1 MKTKHTL
8 FEFIP
13 NTMIAS
19 YNIRMDFDALSIPN
33 IMKTFPSIDYH
44 TASSIS
50 VASKRQVI
58 RDKLK
63 KDLENYFSKLYI

>member
-1 MKTKHTL
+1 MNKYTL
-8 FEFIP
+8 FDFIH
-13 NTMIAS
+13 NNIIES
-19 YNIRMDFDALSIPN
+19 YEIRMDYDPLSIPN
-33 IMKTFPSIDYH
+33 IMNTFPSIDYH

>member
-1 MKTKHTL
+1 MNKYTL
-8 FEFIP
+8 FDFMP
-13 NTMIAS
+13 NSCIKE
-19 YNIRMDFDALSIPN
+19 YDIRMDFDTLSIPN
-33 IMKTFPSIDYH
+33 IMKTFPSIDYN